1 MPRVKY
7 CGSIEIFR
15 INDEYYRLRVDSE
28 ELGYF
33 ARFDQLE
40 AQGLTLSDAIMG
52 LHEQVEE
59 IQ

>member
-15 INDEYYRLRVDSE
+15 INDEYYRLTISNE
-28 ELGYF
+28 APSF

>member
-15 INDEYYRLRVDSE
+15 INDEYYRLRVDSDVPE
-28 ELGYF
+28 PF

-40 AQGLTLSDAIMG
+40 ADGISLSDAIME